1 MRASEVLQKCLSN
14 SLSGMHALRQ
24 RALLRAVEALVHGG
38 RLTLIDLA
46 RAWPGATRVRA
57 PLKACDRLL
66 CNRALQVERS
76 AIERDMA
83 HWLLRGDQPVIVIDW
98 SDLKPDKSWCL
109 LRAAVPVGGRT
120 LTLLDMVVSGK
131 QQGSPGAEKRFLQ
144 QLRALIPDDVRPIL
158 VTDAGFRTPWFRA
171 VSAMG
176 WDWVGRLRGRT
187 QVKPQDVP
195 DDAVQWID
203 SRRLH
208 ALASNRARELPPMQA
223 NSSDPLDCRLVLYA
237 KTRQGRQQRNR
248 RSPAKVSRASSSLK
262 AAAREREPWLIVASP
277 QLHAPS
283 AKQLVNLYAR
293 RMQIELAFRDLKSH
307 RYGQA
312 MEDSLTRRGERLQIL
327 LLLNTLATFASWLAG
342 LGCEATGIAQ
352 WLSPRSSTRKLYS
365 TLRVGREALVRC
377 WPMEPVSRWL
387 ERLRALPDAVREQ
400 MTLVL

>member
-24 RALLRAVEALVHGG
+24 RTLLRAVEALVHGG
-38 RLTLIDLA
+38 RLTLIDIA

-66 CNRALQVERS
+66 CNRTLQAERS
-76 AIERDMA
+76 MIE
-83 HWLLRGDQPVIVIDW
+83 PVIVIDW

-109 LRAAVPVGGRT
+109 LRAAVPIGGRT
-120 LTLLDMVVSGK
+120 LTLLDMVVAGK

-144 QLRALIPDDVRPIL
+144 QLRRMIPDDVRPIL

-195 DDAVQWID
+195 DDAAQWID

-208 ALASNRARELPPMQA
+208 ALASNRACELPPMQA
-223 NSSDPLDCRLVLYA
+223 NRSDPLDCRLVLYA
-237 KTRQGRQQRNR
+237 KTRLGRQQRNR

-277 QLHAPS
+277 QLQAPS
-283 AKQLVNLYAR
+283 AKHLVNLYAR

-365 TLRVGREALVRC
+365 TLRVGRQALARR

-387 ERLRALPDAVREQ
+387 ERLRTLPEAVREQ